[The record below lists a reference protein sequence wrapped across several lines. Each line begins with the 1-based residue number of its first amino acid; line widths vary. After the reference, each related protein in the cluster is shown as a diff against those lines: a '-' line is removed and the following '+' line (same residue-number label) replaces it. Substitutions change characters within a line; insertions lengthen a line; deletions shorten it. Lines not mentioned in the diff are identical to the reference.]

1 MGQVGKRDPNGQLK
15 STKRKKEQFMPTVTI
30 PTGSTS
36 RITIPA
42 KNKHWKPNSKG
53 RGDIERIGVSVEEA
67 AIMLSLCV
75 RSVWVLIKDGRLQH
89 VKFGTR
95 CIVSVRS
102 LREFVD
108 GKQESETPL
117 EHGDESRGEKN
128 SP

>member
-1 MGQVGKRDPNGQLK
+1 
-15 STKRKKEQFMPTVTI
+15 MPTITI
-30 PTGSTS
+30 PTSSKS

-42 KNKHWKPNSKG
+42 KNKQWKPKG
-53 RGDIERIGVSVEEA
+53 KWAGDVERIGVSVEEA

-75 RSVWVLIKDGRLQH
+75 RSVWVLIKDGRIRH

-95 CIVSVRS
+95 CIVSVKS

-108 GKQESETPL
+108 GKQEPKTQL
-117 EHGDESRGEKN
+117 ERSDESRGEKT

>member
-1 MGQVGKRDPNGQLK
+1 
-15 STKRKKEQFMPTVTI
+15 MPTVTV

-42 KNKHWKPNSKG
+42 KNKQWKPNSRWK
-53 RGDIERIGVSVEEA
+53 GDIERIGVSVEEA
-67 AIMLSLCV
+67 ALMLSLCV
-75 RSVWVLIKDGRLQH
+75 RSVWVLIKDGRIRH

-95 CIVSVRS
+95 CIVSVQS

-108 GKQESETPL
+108 GKRDSKTQLKHS
-117 EHGDESRGEKN
+117 DESRGEKT